1 MSLFK
6 KLPVVILSGGFGSR
20 LDNLTKTLPKPLVRL
35 DNDPI
40 IYHILK
46 IFVGQGLSRFYL
58 ATGYKDRE
66 FFNYFKKKGGSKVKI
81 TKINKIIKIELEIER
96 VNCVIYLI
104 YTGLNTM
111 TGGRLKKIAKFIKD
125 DTFFLTYGDG
135 LSSVNIKQLINLHKK
150 NKKLATVLAV
160 KPIGRFGIMKV
171 NNNTVTKFLEKPT
184 IDEEWINGGFFVLNK
199 KIFKYINNKNN
210 IWEKEPLENLSKD
223 KQLNALKFNG
233 FWFAMD
239 TLRDKNYLE
248 DLWISKKAPWKIWDD
263 K

>member
-1 MSLFK
+1 MK
-6 KLPVVILSGGFGSR
+6 VVILAGGQGSR
-20 LDNLTKTLPKPLVRL
+20 ISEESFLRPKPLIEIG
-35 DNDPI
+35 NKPI
-40 IYHILK
+40 IWHIMK
-46 IFVGQGLSRFYL
+46 IYSHYGLNDFVICC
-58 ATGYKDRE
+58 GYKGYLLKE
-66 FFNYFKKKGGSKVKI
+66 YFANYSLHTTDITVDVIKNTIKVHKKKTEPWKI
-81 TKINKIIKIELEIER
+81 TLVDTGNETLTGDRIKYVEDYVGE
-96 VNCVIYLI
+96 
-104 YTGLNTM
+104 
-111 TGGRLKKIAKFIKD
+111 
-125 DTFFLTYGDG
+125 TFCLTYGDG
-135 LSSVNIKQLINLHKK
+135 LSSINIKKLINLHKK

>member
-1 MSLFK
+1 MKIYSHYGLNDF
-6 KLPVVILSGGFGSR
+6 VICC
-20 LDNLTKTLPKPLVRL
+20 
-35 DNDPI
+35 
-40 IYHILK
+40 
-46 IFVGQGLSRFYL
+46 
-58 ATGYKDRE
+58 GYKGYLLKE
-66 FFNYFKKKGGSKVKI
+66 YFANYSLHTTDITVDVTKNTIKVHKKKTEPWKI
-81 TKINKIIKIELEIER
+81 TLVDTGNETLTGDRIKYVEDYVGE
-96 VNCVIYLI
+96 
-104 YTGLNTM
+104 
-111 TGGRLKKIAKFIKD
+111 
-125 DTFFLTYGDG
+125 TFCLTYGDG

>member
-1 MSLFK
+1 MK
-6 KLPVVILSGGFGSR
+6 VVILAGGQGSR
-20 LDNLTKTLPKPLVRL
+20 ISEESFLRPKPLIEIGNKPL
-35 DNDPI
+35 IWHIMKIYSHYGLND
-40 IYHILK
+40 
-46 IFVGQGLSRFYL
+46 FVICC
-58 ATGYKDRE
+58 GYKGYLLKE
-66 FFNYFKKKGGSKVKI
+66 YFANYSLHTTDITVDVRKNTIKVHKKKTEPWKI
-81 TKINKIIKIELEIER
+81 TLIDTGNESLTGDRIKHIEDYVGE
-96 VNCVIYLI
+96 
-104 YTGLNTM
+104 
-111 TGGRLKKIAKFIKD
+111 
-125 DTFFLTYGDG
+125 TFCLTYGDG
-135 LSSVNIKQLINLHKK
+135 LSSVNIKQLISLHKK

-171 NNNTVTKFLEKPT
+171 KNNTVTEFLEKPT

-248 DLWISKKAPWKIWDD
+248 DLWISKKAPWKLWDD